1 MHPVSGSYAGRHRQ
15 GCRQTASDSWKKCD
29 GWFRGK
35 GTWPF
40 TIGDNSKIAA
50 GAVVLE
56 EIPANATAVGVPARV
71 VKLDG
76 VRVVQDLDQIHMPD
90 PVGQEFSSLEER
102 LTRLCQCVSELEKE
116 NRELKAQL
124 QKVEGTADTEQT
136 D

>member
-1 MHPVSGSYAGRHRQ
+1 
-15 GCRQTASDSWKKCD
+15 
-29 GWFRGK
+29 
-35 GTWPF
+35 
-40 TIGDNSKIAA
+40 
-50 GAVVLE
+50 
-56 EIPANATAVGVPARV
+56 
-71 VKLDG
+71 
-76 VRVVQDLDQIHMPD
+76 MPD